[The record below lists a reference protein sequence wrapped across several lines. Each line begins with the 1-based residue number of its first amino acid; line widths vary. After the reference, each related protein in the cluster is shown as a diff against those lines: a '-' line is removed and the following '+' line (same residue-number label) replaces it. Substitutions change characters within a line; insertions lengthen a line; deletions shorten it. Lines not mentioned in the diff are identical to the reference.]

1 MAFKLADL
9 FVQFSARGADVV
21 QNVLSSLKAS
31 MLGLGAA
38 ADAAGIG
45 ITQQFAKITADLTVV
60 VKGVE
65 AAGGAAITEMNN
77 LQRAIAKIDVKAR
90 PEVNLVGV
98 VQAQKDLEKLSDQ
111 LVGRRQ
117 FVGLSLGVG
126 GSSELNKALMEIKAN
141 LKELNAELLKQ
152 IPGIFLGKLEELS
165 KSAARGFAVM
175 TVGITGFVTAG
186 LSGTALGERLTFQL
200 SMLSREIAN
209 VFLPVIES
217 ISNGLQRL
225 IDWFRSLT
233 GEQQNSIAYWSVF
246 GITVLGIVG
255 TIGKVIA
262 IVRELKTA
270 LAGLAIVQALLNGL
284 TLNFAAIAGGIA
296 AVALVGG
303 TLALANE
310 AGKAATGGATAS
322 SGKGGSR
329 TGAPQIKEFDKL
341 GRPIYY
347 EPGEISNVTGQP
359 IRGGV
364 ARNQLDNASSGFS
377 SLQETFRRVQLAAL
391 RQNVGITNEEKQLLA
406 QERTARA
413 TEATASYLQKKK
425 PALGS

>member
-1 MAFKLADL
+1 MEFCCSPVRLRNQSIKRCKPLEMLSMTGRKTLAISRESMLTWNVRRSPRAVPDRPAVTNPVMPTVMTAKPRAADL
-9 FVQFSARGADVV
+9 
-21 QNVLSSLKAS
+21 LSSSSLPRK
-31 MLGLGAA
+31 MP
-38 ADAAGIG
+38 GICLRSSAFSSLRLAL
-45 ITQQFAKITADLTVV
+45 ISI
-60 VKGVE
+60 
-65 AAGGAAITEMNN
+65 
-77 LQRAIAKIDVKAR
+77 RA
-90 PEVNLVGV
+90 L
-98 VQAQKDLEKLSDQ
+98 
-111 LVGRRQ
+111 
-117 FVGLSLGVG
+117 F
-126 GSSELNKALMEIKAN
+126 SSELNKALMEIKAN

>member
-111 LVGRRQ
+111 LVGRPQ

-126 GSSELNKALMEIKAN
+126 GSSELNKALMEIKSN

-186 LSGTALGERLTFQL
+186 LSGTALGERLTFQV

-233 GEQQNSIAYWSVF
+233 GEQQNS
-246 GITVLGIVG
+246 L
-255 TIGKVIA
+255 
-262 IVRELKTA
+262 
-270 LAGLAIVQALLNGL
+270 
-284 TLNFAAIAGGIA
+284 
-296 AVALVGG
+296 
-303 TLALANE
+303 
-310 AGKAATGGATAS
+310 
-322 SGKGGSR
+322 
-329 TGAPQIKEFDKL
+329 P
-341 GRPIYY
+341 
-347 EPGEISNVTGQP
+347 
-359 IRGGV
+359 
-364 ARNQLDNASSGFS
+364 
-377 SLQETFRRVQLAAL
+377 
-391 RQNVGITNEEKQLLA
+391 
-406 QERTARA
+406 
-413 TEATASYLQKKK
+413 
-425 PALGS
+425 